1 VTSISEVRMEEAL
14 EKTAISADV
23 AALTNFGDWSYAV
36 TGVAIVAGLLVVSY
50 LLYMVDVWATDRID
64 GLLLAHYGPELYE
77 RYTSALQEDP
87 LDLEP
92 EPQCTAEDE
101 VIKAYLIA
109 EEQQYRGQFLPSRR
123 SDTNGQYSGEG
134 QFSPLP
140 RFSKKM
146 TPEELSGYRAISSFS
161 PTAEVLKLLQNL
173 ISSWKPL
180 S

>member
-1 VTSISEVRMEEAL
+1 MEKTL
-14 EKTAISADV
+14 EKTDISADIT
-23 AALTNFGDWSYAV
+23 ALTSASDLSWAV
-36 TGVAIVAGLLVVSY
+36 TGVGIVAGLLVVSY

-77 RYTSALQEDP
+77 RYTTALHEEP
-87 LDLEP
+87 LQFEQ
-92 EPQCTAEDE
+92 EPQWTAEDE

-123 SDTNGQYSGEG
+123 SDTDGQYSGAG

-161 PTAEVLKLLQNL
+161 PTAEVLKLMRGAFSL
-173 ISSWKPL
+173 WK
-180 S
+180 SFN